1 MTYDGTIT
9 THRPDPALVMTGELK
24 DGRKVYVLRDMDP
37 ESPDTWENVVELTL
51 VGESE
56 RHYALGTS
64 DPYVQAAHDRFRN
77 GVTSWHNPRM
87 ARMCPTVDTDDVV
100 ARYMRIFH
108 NSEVM
113 SVSLQDGNDWA
124 DGYLVL
130 DMADAWEGIDVP
142 AVLKGMAETWQQYFA
157 GDVYGYIVVNE
168 ETGEEDSCWGFY
180 GEPDELIKSGFDG
193 QAYEPAD
200 LVDYDYA

>member
-1 MTYDGTIT
+1 MTYDGTFT
-9 THRPDPALVMTGELK
+9 TTTQDPALTMTGELE
-24 DGRKVYVLRDMDP
+24 DGRKVYVLRDQDA
-37 ESPDTWENVVELTL
+37 ESPDAWDGTPVNL
-51 VGESE
+51 VLVRSAG
-56 RHYALGTS
+56 HGYTFGTS
-64 DPYVQAAHDRFRN
+64 DPYVTDAHDRFTHGSLAN
-77 GVTSWHNPRM
+77 WH
-87 ARMCPTVDTDDVV
+87 DTGEAV
-100 ARYMRIFH
+100 ARYMRMFH
-108 NSEVM
+108 NSAVLE
-113 SVSLQDGNDWA
+113 VSLQDGNEWA
-124 DGYLVL
+124 DGYLVF

-142 AVLKGMAETWQQYFA
+142 AVLKGTAETWQQYFS

>member
-1 MTYDGTIT
+1 MAYDGTIT
-9 THRPDPALVMTGELK
+9 RQDENLVMTGELK
-24 DGRKVYVLRDMDP
+24 DGRKVYVLRDMDA
-37 ESPDTWENVVELTL
+37 ESPDSWENVVELTL

-64 DPYVQAAHDRFRN
+64 DPYVTEAHGRFRDCSL
-77 GVTSWHNPRM
+77 TYRH
-87 ARMCPTVDTDDVV
+87 DTDDAV

-113 SVSLQDGNDWA
+113 SVSLQDGNEWA

-130 DMADAWEGIDVP
+130 DMADAWEGIDVQV
-142 AVLKGMAETWQQYFA
+142 VLKGMADTWQQYFS

-193 QAYEPAD
+193 QAYEPTD
-200 LVDYDYA
+200 LVDYDWA